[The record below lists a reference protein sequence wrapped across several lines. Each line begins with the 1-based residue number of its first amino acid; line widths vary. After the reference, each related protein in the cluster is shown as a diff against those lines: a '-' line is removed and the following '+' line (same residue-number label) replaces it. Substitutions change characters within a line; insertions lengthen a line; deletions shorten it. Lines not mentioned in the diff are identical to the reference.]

1 MVNRSLPAISLD
13 GGLSSY
19 LHEIKKF
26 PMLEKEKE
34 FMLAKRL
41 VEHNDTEAAHILVTS
56 HLRLVAKIALG
67 YRFYGLPV
75 SDLIAEGNIGLMRA
89 VKKFDPDR
97 GFRLATYAIWW
108 IKASISEY
116 VLKSWSLVKV
126 GTVASQKKL
135 FFNLRK
141 LKSKLGIYS
150 ENILK
155 DHDADVIAETL
166 NVDKNDV
173 IDMNSRLSKPD
184 SSLNMPISEDTER
197 EAIDLLVSKDMNQ
210 EDIYVQKQEKQVGLT
225 LLKKGLEV
233 LNKRERHI
241 LEVRRLA
248 EKPRTLEDLGLEYGI
263 SRERVRQIENRAF
276 EKLKKAVC
284 IASSQDNKKITS
296 YSNQVI

>member
-1 MVNRSLPAISLD
+1 MNRSLPAITFD

-41 VEHNDTEAAHILVTS
+41 VEHNDTKAAHILVTS

-135 FFNLRK
+135 FFNLKK
-141 LKSKLGIYS
+141 LKSKLNIYS
-150 ENILK
+150 DNSLK
-155 DHDADVIAETL
+155 DEEAGVIAETL

-173 IDMNSRLSKPD
+173 LEMNSRLSRPD
-184 SSLNMPISEDTER
+184 SSLNVPVSEDTER
-197 EAIDLLVSKDMNQ
+197 EAIDLLVSKDMSQ
-210 EDIYVQKQEKQVGLT
+210 EDVYAQKQERQVGLS
-225 LLKKGLEV
+225 LLNKGFEV
-233 LNKRERHI
+233 LNKREKHI
-241 LEVRRLA
+241 LEVRRLSD
-248 EKPRTLEDLGLEYGI
+248 KPRTLEDLGLEYGI

-276 EKLKKAVC
+276 EKLKKAVFL
-284 IASSQDNKKITS
+284 ASNEDKNKLNS
-296 YSNQVI
+296 HF

>member
-155 DHDADVIAETL
+155 DHDADVIAEAL

-210 EDIYVQKQEKQVGLT
+210 EDIYVQKKT
-225 LLKKGLEV
+225 L
-233 LNKRERHI
+233 
-241 LEVRRLA
+241 
-248 EKPRTLEDLGLEYGI
+248 
-263 SRERVRQIENRAF
+263 F
-276 EKLKKAVC
+276 
-284 IASSQDNKKITS
+284 
-296 YSNQVI
+296 

>member
-1 MVNRSLPAISLD
+1 MNRSLPAITFD

-26 PMLEKEKE
+26 PILEKEKE

-41 VEHNDTEAAHILVTS
+41 VEHNDTKAAHILVTS

-135 FFNLRK
+135 FFNLKK
-141 LKSKLGIYS
+141 LKSKLNIYS
-150 ENILK
+150 DNSLK
-155 DHDADVIAETL
+155 DEEAGVIAETL

-173 IDMNSRLSKPD
+173 LEMNSRLSRPD
-184 SSLNMPISEDTER
+184 SSLNVPVSEDTER
-197 EAIDLLVSKDMNQ
+197 EAIDLLVSKDMSQ
-210 EDIYVQKQEKQVGLT
+210 EDVYAQKQERQVGLS
-225 LLKKGLEV
+225 LLNKGFEV
-233 LNKRERHI
+233 LNKREKHI
-241 LEVRRLA
+241 LEVRRLSD
-248 EKPRTLEDLGLEYGI
+248 KPRTLEDLGLEYGI

-276 EKLKKAVC
+276 EKLKKAVFL
-284 IASSQDNKKITS
+284 ASNEDKNKLNS
-296 YSNQVI
+296 HF

>member
-1 MVNRSLPAISLD
+1 MNRSLPAITID

-26 PMLEKEKE
+26 PILEKEKE

-41 VEHNDTEAAHILVTS
+41 VEHNDTKAAHILVTS

-135 FFNLRK
+135 FFNLKK
-141 LKSKLGIYS
+141 LKSKLNIYS
-150 ENILK
+150 DNSLK
-155 DHDADVIAETL
+155 DEEVGVIAETL

-173 IDMNSRLSKPD
+173 LEMNSRLSRPD
-184 SSLNMPISEDTER
+184 SSLNVPISEDTER
-197 EAIDLLVSKDMNQ
+197 EAIDLLISKDMSQ
-210 EDIYVQKQEKQVGLT
+210 EDVYAQKQERQVGLS
-225 LLKKGLEV
+225 LLNKGFEV
-233 LNKRERHI
+233 LNKREKHI
-241 LEVRRLA
+241 LEVRRLSD
-248 EKPRTLEDLGLEYGI
+248 KPRTLEDLGLEYGI

-276 EKLKKAVC
+276 EKLKKAVFL
-284 IASSQDNKKITS
+284 ASNEDKNKINS
-296 YSNQVI
+296 HF

>member
-1 MVNRSLPAISLD
+1 MNRSLPAITFD

-41 VEHNDTEAAHILVTS
+41 VEHNDTKAAHILVTS

-135 FFNLRK
+135 FFNLKK
-141 LKSKLGIYS
+141 LKSKLNIYS
-150 ENILK
+150 DNSLK
-155 DHDADVIAETL
+155 DEEAGVIAETL

-173 IDMNSRLSKPD
+173 LEMNSRLSRPD
-184 SSLNMPISEDTER
+184 SSLNVPISEDTER
-197 EAIDLLVSKDMNQ
+197 EAIDILVSKDMSQ
-210 EDIYVQKQEKQVGLT
+210 EDVYAQKQERQVGLS
-225 LLKKGLEV
+225 LLNKGFEV

-241 LEVRRLA
+241 LEVRRLSD
-248 EKPRTLEDLGLEYGI
+248 KPRTLEDLGLEYGI

-276 EKLKKAVC
+276 EKLKKAVFL
-284 IASSQDNKKITS
+284 ASNEDKNKINS
-296 YSNQVI
+296 HF

>member
-1 MVNRSLPAISLD
+1 MNRSLPAITFD

-41 VEHNDTEAAHILVTS
+41 VEHNDTKAAHILVTS

-135 FFNLRK
+135 FFNLKK
-141 LKSKLGIYS
+141 LKSKLNIYS
-150 ENILK
+150 DNSLK
-155 DHDADVIAETL
+155 DEEAGVIAETL

-173 IDMNSRLSKPD
+173 LEMNSRLSRPD
-184 SSLNMPISEDTER
+184 SSLNVPISEDTER
-197 EAIDLLVSKDMNQ
+197 EAIDLLVSKDMSQ
-210 EDIYVQKQEKQVGLT
+210 EDVYAQKQERQVGLS
-225 LLKKGLEV
+225 LLNKGFEV

-241 LEVRRLA
+241 LEVRRLSD
-248 EKPRTLEDLGLEYGI
+248 KPRTLEDLGLEYGI

-276 EKLKKAVC
+276 EKLKKAVFL
-284 IASSQDNKKITS
+284 ASNEDKNKINS
-296 YSNQVI
+296 HF

>member
-1 MVNRSLPAISLD
+1 MNRSLPAITFD

-41 VEHNDTEAAHILVTS
+41 VEHNDTKAAHILVTS

-135 FFNLRK
+135 FFNLKK
-141 LKSKLGIYS
+141 LKSKLNIYS
-150 ENILK
+150 DNSLK
-155 DHDADVIAETL
+155 DEEVGVIAETL

-173 IDMNSRLSKPD
+173 LEMNSRLSRPD
-184 SSLNMPISEDTER
+184 SSLNVPISEDTER
-197 EAIDLLVSKDMNQ
+197 EAIDILVSKDMSQ
-210 EDIYVQKQEKQVGLT
+210 EDVYAQKQERQVGLS
-225 LLKKGLEV
+225 LLNKGFEV

-241 LEVRRLA
+241 LEVRRLSD
-248 EKPRTLEDLGLEYGI
+248 KPRTLEDLGLEYGI

-276 EKLKKAVC
+276 EKLKKAVFL
-284 IASSQDNKKITS
+284 ASNEDKNKINS
-296 YSNQVI
+296 HF

>member
-1 MVNRSLPAISLD
+1 MNRSLPAISID

-135 FFNLRK
+135 FFNLKK
-141 LKSKLGIYS
+141 LKSKLNIYS
-150 ENILK
+150 ENSLK
-155 DHDADVIAETL
+155 DDEAEVIAEAL

-173 IDMNSRLSKPD
+173 LEMNSRISRPD
-184 SSLNMPISEDTER
+184 SSLNAPVSEDTER
-197 EAIDLLVSKDMNQ
+197 EAIDLLVSRDMSQ
-210 EDIYVQKQEKQVGLT
+210 EDVYAQKQEKQVGLS
-225 LLKKGLEV
+225 LLKKGFEV
-233 LNKRERHI
+233 LNKREKHI
-241 LEVRRLA
+241 LEVRRLSD
-248 EKPRTLEDLGLEYGI
+248 KPRTLEDLGLEYGI

-284 IASSQDNKKITS
+284 LASSKDKNKITS
-296 YSNQVI
+296 YF

>member
-1 MVNRSLPAISLD
+1 MNRSLPAITFD

-41 VEHNDTEAAHILVTS
+41 VEHNDTKAAHILVTS

-135 FFNLRK
+135 FFNLKK
-141 LKSKLGIYS
+141 LKSKLNIYS
-150 ENILK
+150 DNSLK
-155 DHDADVIAETL
+155 DEEAGVIAETL

-173 IDMNSRLSKPD
+173 LEMNSRLSRPD
-184 SSLNMPISEDTER
+184 SSLNVPISEDTER
-197 EAIDLLVSKDMNQ
+197 EAIDILVSKDMSQ
-210 EDIYVQKQEKQVGLT
+210 EDVYAQKQERQVGLS
-225 LLKKGLEV
+225 LLNKGFEV
-233 LNKRERHI
+233 LNKREKHI
-241 LEVRRLA
+241 LEVRRLSD
-248 EKPRTLEDLGLEYGI
+248 KPRTLEDLGLEYGI

-276 EKLKKAVC
+276 EKLKKAVFL
-284 IASSQDNKKITS
+284 ASNEDKNKINS
-296 YSNQVI
+296 HF

>member
-1 MVNRSLPAISLD
+1 MNRSLPAITFD

-41 VEHNDTEAAHILVTS
+41 VEHNDTKAAHILVTS

-135 FFNLRK
+135 FFNLKK
-141 LKSKLGIYS
+141 LKSKLNIYS
-150 ENILK
+150 DNSLK
-155 DHDADVIAETL
+155 DEEAGVIAETL

-173 IDMNSRLSKPD
+173 LEMNSRLSRPD
-184 SSLNMPISEDTER
+184 SSLNVPISEDTER
-197 EAIDLLVSKDMNQ
+197 EAIDLLVSKDMSQ
-210 EDIYVQKQEKQVGLT
+210 EDVYAQKQERQVGLS
-225 LLKKGLEV
+225 LLNKGFEV
-233 LNKRERHI
+233 LNKREKHI
-241 LEVRRLA
+241 LEVRRLSD
-248 EKPRTLEDLGLEYGI
+248 KPRTLEDLGLEYGI

-276 EKLKKAVC
+276 EKLKKAVFL
-284 IASSQDNKKITS
+284 ASNEDKNKINS
-296 YSNQVI
+296 HF

>member
-1 MVNRSLPAISLD
+1 MNRSLPAITFD

-41 VEHNDTEAAHILVTS
+41 VEHNDTKAAHILVTS

-135 FFNLRK
+135 FFNLKK
-141 LKSKLGIYS
+141 LKSKLNIYS
-150 ENILK
+150 DNSLK
-155 DHDADVIAETL
+155 DEEVGVIAETL

-173 IDMNSRLSKPD
+173 LEMNSRLSRPD
-184 SSLNMPISEDTER
+184 SSLNVPISEDTER
-197 EAIDLLVSKDMNQ
+197 EAIDILVSKDMSQ
-210 EDIYVQKQEKQVGLT
+210 EDVYAQKQERQVGLS
-225 LLKKGLEV
+225 LLNKGFEV

-241 LEVRRLA
+241 LEVRRLSD
-248 EKPRTLEDLGLEYGI
+248 KPRTLEDLGLEYGI

-276 EKLKKAVC
+276 EKLKKAVFL
-284 IASSQDNKKITS
+284 ASNEDKNKLNS
-296 YSNQVI
+296 HF

>member
-1 MVNRSLPAISLD
+1 MNRSLPAITFD

-41 VEHNDTEAAHILVTS
+41 VEHNDPKAAHILVTS

-135 FFNLRK
+135 FFNLKK
-141 LKSKLGIYS
+141 LKSKLNIYS
-150 ENILK
+150 DNSLK
-155 DHDADVIAETL
+155 DEEAGVIAETL

-173 IDMNSRLSKPD
+173 LEMNSRLSRPD
-184 SSLNMPISEDTER
+184 SSLNVPVSEDTER
-197 EAIDLLVSKDMNQ
+197 EAIDLLVSKDMSQ
-210 EDIYVQKQEKQVGLT
+210 EDVYAQKQERQVGLS
-225 LLKKGLEV
+225 LLNKGFEV
-233 LNKRERHI
+233 LNKREKHI
-241 LEVRRLA
+241 LEVRRLSD
-248 EKPRTLEDLGLEYGI
+248 KPRTLEDLGLEYGI

-276 EKLKKAVC
+276 EKLKKAVFL
-284 IASSQDNKKITS
+284 ASNEDKNKLNS
-296 YSNQVI
+296 HF

>member
-1 MVNRSLPAISLD
+1 MPIKSLPAISLD

-19 LHEIKKF
+19 LHEIKNF
-26 PMLEKEKE
+26 PVLEKEQE

-41 VEHNDTEAAHILVTS
+41 VEHNDTDAAHILVTS

-108 IKASISEY
+108 IKAAISEY
-116 VLKSWSLVKV
+116 VLKSWSLVKI

-141 LKSKLGIYS
+141 LKSKLGILNDNNLMDEEVS
-150 ENILK
+150 I
-155 DHDADVIAETL
+155 IAESL
-166 NVDKNDV
+166 NVGKKDV
-173 IDMNSRLSKPD
+173 VDMNSRLSRKD
-184 SSLNMPISEDTER
+184 SSLNAPINDETEH
-197 EAIDLLVSKDMNQ
+197 EAIDLLVSDEKNQ
-210 EDIYVQKQEKQVGLT
+210 EEVFAQKEEKKLGLT
-225 LLKKGLEV
+225 LLNQGMDV
-233 LNKRERHI
+233 LNEREKHI
-241 LEVRRLA
+241 LKERRLSDR
-248 EKPRTLEDLGLEYGI
+248 PRTLEDLGNQYGI

-276 EKLKKAVC
+276 EKLKNAVY
-284 IASSQDNKKITS
+284 AAATKIKQKFGEDIP
-296 YSNQVI
+296 NII